1 MILKELKIE
10 NTIGTATNCYI
21 IADEKKREAMCI
33 DPAGDCNRILDF
45 IKILDIK
52 LKYIYLT
59 HCHADHIG
67 ALEELREK
75 TGAMFLIHRIENEN
89 LRNPEI
95 NLTANLG
102 MRNIKIN
109 ADARVDDGDLL
120 HVGNIE
126 LKVIHTPGH
135 TSGGTSLYAEKEKLV
150 FTGDTLFKDTYGR
163 TDLPTGSE
171 TDIMNSIKNKLLILP
186 DDTLIYPG
194 HGMPGIIGE
203 EKLNYTFRLKQ

>member
-1 MILKELKIE
+1 MILKELRIE
-10 NTIGTATNCYI
+10 NTLGTATNCYI
-21 IADEKKREAMCI
+21 VGDEEVKEAMCI
-33 DPAGDCNRILDF
+33 DPAGDLDRILEMLQL
-45 IKILDIK
+45 LDMK

-75 TGAMFLIHRIENEN
+75 TGATFLIHRIENEN
-89 LRNPEI
+89 LRNPEV

-102 MRNIKIN
+102 IKNIEID

-120 HVGNIE
+120 HIGNIE

-135 TSGGTSLYAEKEKLV
+135 TSGGTSLYIEKEKLV
-150 FTGDTLFKDTYGR
+150 FTGDTMFKGTYGR

-171 TDIMNSIKNKLLILP
+171 KEIMNSIKNKLLTLP
-186 DDTLIYPG
+186 EDTVIYPG

-203 EKLNYTFRLKQ
+203 ERENYK

>member
-10 NTIGTATNCYI
+10 NTLGTATNCYI
-21 IADEKKREAMCI
+21 IGDEDAKEAMCI
-33 DPAGDCNRILDF
+33 DPAGDCN
-45 IKILDIK
+45 KILEMLDILGMK

-75 TGAMFLIHRIENEN
+75 TGATFLIHRVENDN
-89 LRNPEI
+89 LRNPII

-102 MRNIKIN
+102 IKNVDID

-120 HVGNIE
+120 HVGDIE

-135 TSGGTSLYAEKEKLV
+135 TSGGTSLYVEKEKLI
-150 FTGDTLFKDTYGR
+150 FTGDTLFKGTYGR
-163 TDLPTGSE
+163 TDLATGSKK
-171 TDIMNSIKNKLLILP
+171 DIMNSINNKLLSLP
-186 DDTLIYPG
+186 DETVIYPG
-194 HGMPGIIGE
+194 HGIPGMIGE
-203 EKLNYTFRLKQ
+203 EKENYI